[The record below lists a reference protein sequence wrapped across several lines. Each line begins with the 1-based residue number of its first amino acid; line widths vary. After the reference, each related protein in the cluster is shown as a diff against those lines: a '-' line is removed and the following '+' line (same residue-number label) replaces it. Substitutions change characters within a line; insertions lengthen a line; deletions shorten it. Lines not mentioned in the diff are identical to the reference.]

1 MATGQGVGEVA
12 DRTVGEVVEETL
24 DNGLRVVVLPD
35 PSSPVAAVSVHYDVG
50 FRSEPRGSSGF
61 AHLFEHLMFQGSE
74 NLPKGE
80 LPRLIQGNGGIFNGF
95 TRPDATVY
103 FEQVPSSAL
112 ELVLFCEADR
122 MRAPRIDEESLANQ
136 IAVVKEEIRV
146 NVLNQPYGGFPWLE
160 DLPGLLFETY
170 PNAHN
175 GYGSFDDLDAATL
188 EDVRRFFDS
197 YYAPGNALVCI
208 AGGVDPGETLRHAAR
223 HFGTV
228 AGRETPR
235 RPDFD
240 EAPVASE
247 RRASRADPLA
257 PLPALALGYR
267 VPDPIGDP
275 EHYFATVLLASL
287 LTQGHASRLFDRLVR
302 RDKLAA
308 DVGAM
313 WGGLDS
319 AWTSR
324 NPTYLALIVHF
335 PDVALADR
343 IISVIDTELDS
354 IASATDARALEPV
367 LAELSSAH
375 WMQLDSKYSLALQA
389 GFFAQQRADPGLAF
403 SLVGRLA
410 ASRGLVA
417 EVARRWFTSA
427 GRAVVTLTPGA
438 GS

>member
-1 MATGQGVGEVA
+1 MATEG
-12 DRTVGEVVEETL
+12 RVVEATL
-24 DNGLRVVVLPD
+24 DNGLAVVVLPD

-50 FRSEPRGSSGF
+50 FRSEPQGSSGF

-74 NLPKGE
+74 HLPKGE

-103 FEQVPSSAL
+103 FEQVPAGAL

-122 MRAPRIDEESLANQ
+122 MRAPRIDEENLANQ

-146 NVLNQPYGGFPWLE
+146 NVMNQPYGGFPWLE
-160 DLPGLLFETY
+160 DLPGLLFGTF

-175 GYGSFDDLDAATL
+175 GYGSFDDLEAATL
-188 EDVRRFFDS
+188 EDVQRFFDA
-197 YYAPGNALVCI
+197 YYAPGNALVSI
-208 AGGVDPGETLRHAAR
+208 AGGVDPDEALRHAGR

-228 AGRETPR
+228 EGRRTPA
-235 RPDFD
+235 RPDFA
-240 EAPVASE
+240 EPPLASE
-247 RRASRADPLA
+247 RRASRTDPLA
-257 PLPALALGYR
+257 PLPALAVGFR
-267 VPDPIGDP
+267 VPDPIDDP

-287 LTQGHASRLFDRLVR
+287 LTQGPASRLFDRLVR

-324 NPTYLALIVHF
+324 NPTYLALIVHY
-335 PDVALADR
+335 PEVGLTDR
-343 IISVIDTELDS
+343 ILSVIDAELDA
-354 IASATDARALEPV
+354 IAAATDGAALDPV

-403 SLVGRLA
+403 ALVDRLRASA
-410 ASRGLVA
+410 ALVP
-417 EVARRWFTSA
+417 EVTRRWFRA
-427 GRAVVTLTPGA
+427 PGRAVVTLTPGA